1 MSIFKKA
8 ALGTALAATA
18 LVSASPAMARDYH
31 RDHDNTAAVAIGAGV
46 IGLALGA
53 IIASSDN
60 DRHRDRYYDSSYAY
74 GPAYTSGWY
83 YRDGYYWDRD
93 GRRHSR
99 DEYTRRYRGD
109 DYRNGDNYRRGD
121 DYRRDGDY
129 RRGYS
134 NDREAMRRG
143 Y

>member
-18 LVSASPAMARDYH
+18 LVSATPAMARDYH
-31 RDHDNTAAVAIGAGV
+31 RGHDNTAAVAIGAGV

-60 DRHRDRYYDSSYAY
+60 DRHRDRYYDSGYTY

-93 GRRHSR
+93 GGRHDR
-99 DEYTRRYRGD
+99 GEYARYNRGNDHYRGD
-109 DYRNGDNYRRGD
+109 NDRHG
-121 DYRRDGDY
+121 GDY
-129 RRGYS
+129 RRGYT
-134 NDREAMRRG
+134 NDRENWRRG